1 MKRNA
6 IPKQKGVFKRV
17 MKALFRYYPVM
28 TTVTIFCL
36 IVNAVISSIPAIF
49 MQNIFSVLEEALNP
63 ALHGGAALG
72 WAEVG
77 GVVTKYMLV
86 LIGMY
91 VVSLSF
97 GAIHA
102 QLLAI
107 ITQGFLRKIREQMFN
122 GMQDLPVR

>member
-49 MQNIFSVLEEALNP
+49 MQN
-63 ALHGGAALG
+63 
-72 WAEVG
+72 
-77 GVVTKYMLV
+77 
-86 LIGMY
+86 
-91 VVSLSF
+91 
-97 GAIHA
+97 
-102 QLLAI
+102 
-107 ITQGFLRKIREQMFN
+107 
-122 GMQDLPVR
+122 

>member
-63 ALHGGAALG
+63 HCTGARRSAGRKSAAL
-72 WAEVG
+72 
-77 GVVTKYMLV
+77 LQSIC
-86 LIGMY
+86 LC
-91 VVSLSF
+91 
-97 GAIHA
+97 
-102 QLLAI
+102 
-107 ITQGFLRKIREQMFN
+107 
-122 GMQDLPVR
+122 